1 MKRFLVVVDM
11 QKDFVDGALGSSEAA
26 AIVEKVVEK
35 IKSFD
40 GEIFVT
46 LDTHYDNYSETA
58 EGRKLPVPHC
68 IKGTDGWKLDKSVAS
83 ALENREYMTVEKPT
97 FGSVKLP
104 KLIEAAAGE
113 EDFSI
118 EIIGLCT
125 DISVVSNALLLKAGL
140 FLQKRGYRYITVA
153 ASQSINKN
161 GWNYT
166 GRYSHKKAAVLSGLG
181 TIGKSSMFLHKDY
194 GTRVRLGTVFTDA
207 PFDVSDVR
215 PVSLCKNCD
224 LCVKACPSGA
234 ISGKEWA
241 PGVTREEMFDAEK
254 CSTYMK
260 KHFQHIGRGA
270 VCGICMEVCPHKG

>member
-1 MKRFLVVVDM
+1 MEQGASDVGFCCPPDGDFGDCINAVSVVVHLSD
-11 QKDFVDGALGSSEAA
+11 
-26 AIVEKVVEK
+26 AIV
-35 IKSFD
+35 D
-40 GEIFVT
+40 EIGAEP
-46 LDTHYDNYSETA
+46 THTYFNHY
-58 EGRKLPVPHC
+58 R
-68 IKGTDGWKLDKSVAS
+68 SVNA
-83 ALENREYMTVEKPT
+83 
-97 FGSVKLP
+97 F
-104 KLIEAAAGE
+104 I
-113 EDFSI
+113 D
-118 EIIGLCT
+118 
-125 DISVVSNALLLKAGL
+125 ALLLKTGL
-140 FLQKRGYRYITVA
+140 FLQKNGYRYITVA

-207 PFDVSDVR
+207 PFDVNDVQ

-241 PGVTREEMFDAEK
+241 PGVMREEMFDAEK
-254 CSTYMK
+254 CSEYMK